1 MSENLKYFL
10 LICGLSSLLLI
21 GSILSVNAI
30 ERPEL
35 VESIVYGYLVSLA
48 NVLFAFFSMKWAFKQ
63 SNTTFFAVILGGMG
77 VRFSV
82 LLAAL
87 FFVWKFV
94 QIPFVAFIVSMVGF
108 YLTLQIF
115 EILFIQKALNNRKAT
130 L

>member
-1 MSENLKYFL
+1 VSENLKYFL

>member
-1 MSENLKYFL
+1 M
-10 LICGLSSLLLI
+10 SSLLLI

>member
-10 LICGLSSLLLI
+10 LICGLSSLLLM
-21 GSILSVNAI
+21 GSVFLVNAI
-30 ERPEL
+30 ERPEFI
-35 VESIVYGYLVSLA
+35 ESIVYGYLVSLV
-48 NVLFAFFSMKWAFKQ
+48 NVLFAFFSMKWAFKKP
-63 SNTTFFAVILGGMG
+63 NTTFFAVVLGGMG
-77 VRFSV
+77 VRFTF

-115 EILFIQKALNNRKAT
+115 EILFIQKTLNSRKAT
-130 L
+130 A

>member
-30 ERPEL
+30 ERPEF

>member
-1 MSENLKYFL
+1 MCENLKYFL

-115 EILFIQKALNNRKAT
+115 EILFIQKTLNNRKAT

>member
-1 MSENLKYFL
+1 VNENLKYFL

>member
-1 MSENLKYFL
+1 MNENLKYFL

-30 ERPEL
+30 ERPEF

>member
-1 MSENLKYFL
+1 MCENLKYFL

-30 ERPEL
+30 EKPEL

>member
-30 ERPEL
+30 EKPEL